1 MTQCAKALHSQE
13 IAVVVVLL
21 MSCYSPFWCLFVAR
35 MYHPS
40 WAFEIGAL

>member
-13 IAVVVVLL
+13 IPVVVVLP
-21 MSCYSPFWCLFVAR
+21 MSCYSPFWCLFVTR

-40 WAFEIGAL
+40 WTFEIGAI